1 MNGTIRIAKT
11 QANLNQKGEF
21 TLKII
26 YKTSN
31 KDVSLPD

>member
-11 QANLNQKGEF
+11 QANLSQKVEF

-31 KDVSLPD
+31 KAIKM